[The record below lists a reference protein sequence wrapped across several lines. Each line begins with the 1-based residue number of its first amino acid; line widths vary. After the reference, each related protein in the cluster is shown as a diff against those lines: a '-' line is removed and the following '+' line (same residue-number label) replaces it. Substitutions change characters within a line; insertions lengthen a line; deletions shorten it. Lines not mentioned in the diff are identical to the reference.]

1 MIPIL
6 GNALHALM
14 LAPLSSVDLV
24 LDDPMPLTGALV
36 VGCAVLGIAGSLCL
50 VEMCRPRRRTVRPAP
65 TLPRGMER
73 GAAAGRRGTVRG
85 GKYGGSL
92 PHETGDVC
100 LPARRH
106 RRHRRVRAAL
116 PKETG
121 AVCEMCGT
129 HGAVLCPAR
138 LGLGAMF
145 LCSGCRVGMVD

>member
-6 GNALHALM
+6 GDALHALM

-50 VEMCRPRRRTVRPAP
+50 VELCWPRRRTVRPAP
-65 TLPRGMER
+65 TLPKGMER
-73 GAAAGRRGTVRG
+73 GAAAGRRGAMRG
-85 GKYGGSL
+85 GKDGGYI

-100 LPARRH
+100 LPAPRH
-106 RRHRRVRAAL
+106 RRYRRVRATL
-116 PKETG
+116 PRETG
-121 AVCEMCGT
+121 AVCEMCGSR
-129 HGAVLCPAR
+129 GAVLCPAK

-145 LCSGCRVGMVD
+145 LCSGCRVDMVE